1 MALKPRTT
9 RTKVTKSPPKASD
22 VPEDVPVDE
31 IVDNEAPPQQEDKGA
46 MYENIVNKAA
56 EVYKFNP
63 ILTGMIVL
71 LLLIIGALGFYMM
84 RNDDR
89 MYAYLSYK
97 EKQQA
102 DLYDRIIGMAKECKD
117 KPLDRGNFPLLEFP
131 RTVTKGQT
139 TPNKGDGMQ

>member
-1 MALKPRTT
+1 MAVKPRAPRKLKPQEPINTT
-9 RTKVTKSPPKASD
+9 
-22 VPEDVPVDE
+22 EEPVDE
-31 IVDNEAPPQQEDKGA
+31 TLPDEAPVEPNQDNTE
-46 MYENIVNKAA
+46 MYNNIVNKAA

-63 ILTGMIVL
+63 ILTGMIIL
-71 LLLIIGALGFYMM
+71 LILIIGALGFYMM

-102 DLYDRIIGMAKECKD
+102 DLYDRVISMAKECKD
-117 KPLDRGNFPLLEFP
+117 KSLDRQNFPVLEFP
-131 RTVTKGQT
+131 RTITKGQA